1 MPAVHPVDDVLP
13 LPKLVV
19 LGLQPVVIAM
29 VLAVLRADF
38 GLVPIVSPT
47 FFHTFPDALKPVVG
61 DGIILTSIAEVGL
74 NAFFNRTSRE
84 QAEADAF
91 VAAQAAGHF

>member
-1 MPAVHPVDDVLP
+1 MPAVHPVDAIFL

-19 LGLQPVVIAM
+19 LGLQPVVIAI
-29 VLAVLRADF
+29 VLALIRADF

-47 FFHTFPDALKPVVG
+47 FLHTFPDALKPVVG
-61 DGIILTSIAEVGL
+61 DGIILTSIAAVGL